1 MSERREELIEKA
13 LDYFLEHGVA
23 GLSLRPL
30 AGKIG
35 TSARL
40 LVYHFGSKD
49 GLIAAV
55 MDKLRARIQRSFA
68 RLSAASAARKRRGAM
83 KAFWAWTIRP
93 ENVRHL
99 QLLFEVQVLAIRDPA
114 RYVRYLKG
122 TSSSLLDLIE
132 ASLPPSKASRAG
144 ATLCAAVID
153 GLLLEYLSTRDR
165 RRTTDALALFS
176 ELLAAKTRPAG
187 RPQAASAA
195 AARHGSGTRATARHR
210 EVSGER

>member
-55 MDKLRARIQRSFA
+55 VDELRARIQRSFA

-93 ENVRHL
+93 ENVRRL
-99 QLLFEVQVLAIRDPA
+99 QLLFEVQMLAIRDPA
-114 RYVRYLKG
+114 RYARYLEG
-122 TSSSLLDLIE
+122 TSSSWLDLIE
-132 ASLPPSKASRAG
+132 ASLPPSKASRAS